1 MNRTKEPST
10 VTGDLNPTLTFEWAL
25 EIPDFEHL
33 VGQRGGGYVLVS
45 RRWAGGCSPSSSCR
59 WAWACLTLVKQNS
72 GWISRETGLVVKCKK
87 RACEIQRM
95 YLRTLLSNAN
105 TRPALA
111 KHVTSLSSFHSLPIL
126 RGRCNYFYTDFTNEE
141 TQAQRG

>member
-1 MNRTKEPST
+1 MNRTKGPSA
-10 VTGDLNPTLTFEWAL
+10 VTGDLNPTLTFERAL
-25 EIPDFEHL
+25 ETPDFEHL
-33 VGQRGGGYVLVS
+33 MGQRGGGCVLVS
-45 RRWAGGCSPSSSCR
+45 RRRAGGCSPSSSRR

-72 GWISRETGLVVKCKK
+72 GWISREGFVVKCRK

-111 KHVTSLSSFHSLPIL
+111 KHVTSLSSFHSLPIP
-126 RGRCNYFYTDFTNEE
+126 RGRYNYFYTNFTNEE